1 MGFFYL
7 NQGVNMIK
15 KIFLG
20 AVLLSLAACATQEN
34 KIADY
39 LKKNPKIV
47 FDVIE
52 DNPEQFIEVVNK
64 AAKKAQELQY
74 TKQNAELKQQQESQL
89 KNPLKP
95 ELSNDRLLYGSQ
107 SAPIVIV
114 EYADFQCP
122 ACRMAHES
130 LKKIKEKYQDQIQF
144 YYKHMPLDFH
154 KMAMPAAK
162 YYEAVKLV
170 DKAKAEKFFN
180 LVFEQQNRLRDEDFL
195 KKTVKQLGINLQK
208 VSEKLNS
215 KDIELT
221 INSDMVEFQK
231 FGFTG
236 TPVIVVNG
244 VALHGAQP
252 PEELLRIIELTK
264 SK

>member
-1 MGFFYL
+1 
-7 NQGVNMIK
+7 MIK

-20 AVLLSLAACATQEN
+20 SMFLMVAACATQES

-39 LKKNPKIV
+39 LKKNPKVI

-64 AAKKAQELQY
+64 AARKAQEIQY
-74 TKQNAELKQQQESQL
+74 SKQNAEIKQQQEAQL

-95 ELSNDRLLYGSQ
+95 ELTDSKLLFGSKK
-107 SAPIVIV
+107 APVVIV

-130 LKKIKEKYQDQIQF
+130 MKQIKEKYKDQVQF
-144 YYKHMPLDFH
+144 YYKNMPLDFH
-154 KMAMPAAK
+154 KMAMPAAR
-162 YYEAVKLV
+162 YFEAVKAI
-170 DKAKAEKFFN
+170 DKDKAEKFFN
-180 LVFEQQNRLRDEDFL
+180 LVFEQQNQLRDEEFL
-195 KKTVKQLGINLQK
+195 KKTIKQLGLNQK
-208 VSEKLNS
+208 KISEKLIS
-215 KDIELT
+215 KEVEEA
-221 INSDMVEFQK
+221 INSDMNEFQK

-252 PEELLRIIELTK
+252 VEELERVIELTK
-264 SK
+264 K